1 MLQRNADA
9 EGSKIE
15 MTEEPLEEFESVR
28 AVEEFEAKERARQMP
43 DVKKRWQN
51 IKDERQS
58 THYGKKV
65 NDSTKIWA
73 I

>member
-9 EGSKIE
+9 EARKIE
-15 MTEEPLEEFESVR
+15 MAEVPLEEFEAVR
-28 AVEEFEAKERARQMP
+28 AVEEFEANEPAR
-43 DVKKRWQN
+43 KRWQI

-65 NDSTKIWA
+65 NDSTKICA